1 MEALCEMMEALTG
14 DTRFTELAEEI
25 TEKQGEGKEIAM
37 CEYIDML
44 EARGEARGE
53 NKGETPLAK
62 LIQILLKE
70 KKDNEIQAVSESRAK
85 RHEMYR

>member
-1 MEALCEMMEALTG
+1 MTCERKLDRGQVQEKLKL
-14 DTRFTELAEEI
+14 LAEEI

-53 NKGETPLAK
+53 NKGETRLAK